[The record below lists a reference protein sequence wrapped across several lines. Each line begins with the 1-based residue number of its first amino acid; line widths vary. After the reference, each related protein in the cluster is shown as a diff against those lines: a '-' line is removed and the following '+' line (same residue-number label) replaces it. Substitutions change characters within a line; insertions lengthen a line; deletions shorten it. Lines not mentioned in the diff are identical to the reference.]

1 MYIHKQMCV
10 LRERKMC
17 AFVKD
22 AHVRENDNE
31 PSMSTCIAEITG
43 LLNWT
48 FYDMTRA
55 HVNIRETLLS

>member
-1 MYIHKQMCV
+1 
-10 LRERKMC
+10 MC